1 MANANRQRLV
11 DYKQQYMFP
20 DTILESIYANDEQN
34 SISGKD
40 AILQAILTPDVYNSA
55 SNDNIYAVKKNGAAI
70 NIDYINKDIFKSLS
84 NLNYAAAGSS
94 AKILTINGSGTFG
107 IQDGAD
113 VKVDHA
119 VLADKAEQLKHAL
132 TIKTGTGD
140 NDILKF
146 NGSDDISVSKVAD
159 SVHADRATA
168 LGNSTKPADA
178 GLPFIARGTDN
189 GTVSSLV
196 WPTLN
201 DGEKMLPMISR
212 SGEAYTFNWEDG
224 SALGGG
230 VDIVLAQNSDTPYY
244 ITGVASAKAQA
255 KISTLAIGSSSSP
268 IFKGGN
274 LYQTSDE
281 TLKHFTEDLKVDLDN
296 LSTIKKG
303 LFYWND
309 DENKTV
315 DIGVSAQ
322 SVEPLYPQIVTETDG
337 IKAVSYSKLSVVAL
351 AAIDVLYKRVK
362 ELEEEVKILKNNK

>member
-20 DTILESIYANDEQN
+20 DTLLESIYANDDQD

-107 IQDGAD
+107 IKDGAD
-113 VKVDHA
+113 IKVDNA
-119 VLADKAEQLKHAL
+119 KIADEAKKVQNAL
-132 TIKTGTGD
+132 SIKIGTGD
-140 NDILKF
+140 NDVVVF
-146 NGSDDISVSKVAD
+146 DGSGVKSITKVVEA
-159 SVHADRATA
+159 V
-168 LGNSTKPADA
+168 NSTYATKLGDSTPLSA
-178 GLPFIARGTDN
+178 GLPYIHWNTDD
-189 GTVSSLV
+189 GKVSSLV

-212 SGEAYTFNWEDG
+212 SGEAYTFKWENG
-224 SALGGG
+224 SDLGGG
-230 VDIVLAQNSDTPYY
+230 VDIVLAQNSNTPYY
-244 ITGVASAKAQA
+244 ITGVASANAQT

-268 IFKGGN
+268 FFKGAN

-296 LSTIKKG
+296 LLTIKKG

-362 ELEEEVKILKNNK
+362 ELEEEIEILKNNK

>member
-20 DTILESIYANDEQN
+20 DTLLESIYANDDQN

-70 NIDYINKDIFKSLS
+70 NIDHIDKDIIRNLS
-84 NLNYAAAGSS
+84 KLNYGAAGTGT
-94 AKILTINGSGTFG
+94 KILTIDSNGSFG
-107 IQDGAD
+107 IQDGAE
-113 VKVDHA
+113 VKVDNANIANEAKKVQH
-119 VLADKAEQLKHAL
+119 VLTVK
-132 TIKTGTGD
+132 TGD
-140 NDILKF
+140 NDVTF
-146 NGSDDISVSKVAD
+146 DGSVDKTITKVAD
-159 SVHADRATA
+159 AV
-168 LGNSTKPADA
+168 NSTYATKLGSSTTVLGA
-178 GLPFIARGTDN
+178 GLPYIVSGTID
-189 GTVSSLV
+189 GTVSSLG
-196 WPTLN
+196 WPTLE
-201 DGEKMLPMISR
+201 DGKKKLPIFSR
-212 SGEAYTFNWEDG
+212 SGDTYTFGWEDG
-224 SALGGG
+224 NDLGGG
-230 VDIVLAQNSDTPYY
+230 IVREEHNNQQTYY
-244 ITGVASAKAQA
+244 IFGTNQNPSVGTKITSAV
-255 KISTLAIGSSSSP
+255 ISNGSP
-268 IFKGGN
+268 YFKGAN

>member
-1 MANANRQRLV
+1 MANANRRRLV

-20 DTILESIYANDEQN
+20 DTLLESIYANDDQN

-55 SNDNIYAVKKNGAAI
+55 SNDNIYAVKKSGAAI
-70 NIDYINKDIFKSLS
+70 NIDYITKDIIRNLS
-84 NLNYAAAGSS
+84 NLNYGAAGSS

-107 IQDGAD
+107 IQDGAE
-113 VKVDHA
+113 VKVNNA
-119 VLADKAEQLKHAL
+119 KIADEAKKVQNAL
-132 TIKTGTGD
+132 SIKIGTGD
-140 NDILKF
+140 NDVVVF
-146 NGSDDISVSKVAD
+146 DGSGVKSVTKVVDA
-159 SVHADRATA
+159 V
-168 LGNSTKPADA
+168 NSTYTTKLGSSITPVSA
-178 GLPFIARGTDN
+178 GLPYIDRTISD

-224 SALGGG
+224 SDLGGG

-244 ITGVASAKAQA
+244 ITGVASAKAQT

-268 IFKGGN
+268 FFKGAN

>member
-20 DTILESIYANDEQN
+20 DTLLESIYANDDQN

-70 NIDYINKDIFKSLS
+70 NIDYINKDIIRNLS
-84 NLNYAAAGSS
+84 TLNYGAASTGS
-94 AKILTINGSGTFG
+94 ILTINSNGVFG
-107 IQDGAD
+107 IQKGAE
-113 VKVDHA
+113 VKVDNA
-119 VLADKAEQLKHAL
+119 KIADEAKKVQNAL
-132 TIKTGTGD
+132 SIKIGTGD
-140 NDILKF
+140 NDIVVF
-146 NGSDDISVSKVAD
+146 DGSEVKSVTKVVDA
-159 SVHADRATA
+159 V
-168 LGNSTKPADA
+168 NSTYATKLGSFNAPLRP
-178 GLPFIARGTDN
+178 GLPYIDKNEAN
-189 GTVSSLV
+189 GTVSLSE
-196 WPTLN
+196 WPTLE
-201 DGEKMLPMISR
+201 DGEKKLPIFSR
-212 SGEAYTFNWEDG
+212 SGDTYSVGWENGND
-224 SALGGG
+224 LGGG
-230 VDIVLAQNSDTPYY
+230 VKRASFDSNAPYY
-244 ITGVASAKAQA
+244 ILGTASYQDVGVGE
-255 KISTLAIGSSSSP
+255 KITTAAISNGSP
-268 IFKGGN
+268 YFKGAN

>member
-20 DTILESIYANDEQN
+20 DTLLESIYANDDQN

-113 VKVDHA
+113 VKVDNA
-119 VLADKAEQLKHAL
+119 KIADEAKKVQNAL
-132 TIKTGTGD
+132 SIKIGTGD
-140 NDILKF
+140 NDVVVF
-146 NGSDDISVSKVAD
+146 DGSGVKSVTKVVDA
-159 SVHADRATA
+159 V
-168 LGNSTKPADA
+168 NSTYTTKLGSSITPVSA
-178 GLPFIARGTDN
+178 GLPYIDRTISD

-224 SALGGG
+224 SDLGGG

-244 ITGVASAKAQA
+244 ITGVASANAQT

-268 IFKGGN
+268 FFKGAN

-296 LSTIKKG
+296 LLTIKKG

>member
-20 DTILESIYANDEQN
+20 DTLLESIYANDDQN

-113 VKVDHA
+113 VKVDNA
-119 VLADKAEQLKHAL
+119 KIADEAKKVQNAL
-132 TIKTGTGD
+132 SIKIGTGD
-140 NDILKF
+140 NDVVVF
-146 NGSDDISVSKVAD
+146 DGSGVKSITKVA
-159 SVHADRATA
+159 AAE
-168 LGNSTKPADA
+168 NSTYAAKLGSSITPVSA
-178 GLPFIARGTDN
+178 GLPYIDRTISD

-212 SGEAYTFNWEDG
+212 SGEAYTFKWEDG
-224 SALGGG
+224 SDLGGG

-244 ITGVASAKAQA
+244 ITGVASANAQT

-268 IFKGGN
+268 FFKGAN

>member
-1 MANANRQRLV
+1 
-11 DYKQQYMFP
+11 MFP
-20 DTILESIYANDEQN
+20 DTLLESIYANDDQD

-70 NIDYINKDIFKSLS
+70 NIDYINKDIIRNLS
-84 NLNYAAAGSS
+84 TLNYGAASAGS
-94 AKILTINGSGTFG
+94 ILTINSNGVFG
-107 IQDGAD
+107 IQKGAE
-113 VKVDHA
+113 VKVDNA
-119 VLADKAEQLKHAL
+119 KIADEAKKVQNAL
-132 TIKTGTGD
+132 SIKIGTGD
-140 NDILKF
+140 NDVVVF
-146 NGSDDISVSKVAD
+146 DGSGVKSITKVA
-159 SVHADRATA
+159 AAE
-168 LGNSTKPADA
+168 NSTYAAKLGSSITPVSA
-178 GLPFIARGTDN
+178 GLPYIDRTISD

-212 SGEAYTFNWEDG
+212 SGEAYTFKWEDG
-224 SALGGG
+224 SDLGGG

-244 ITGVASAKAQA
+244 ITGVASANAQT

-268 IFKGGN
+268 FFKGAN

-296 LSTIKKG
+296 LLTIKKG

>member
-20 DTILESIYANDEQN
+20 DTLLESIYANDDQN

-84 NLNYAAAGSS
+84 NFNYGAAGSGE
-94 AKILTINGSGTFG
+94 KILTINSSGTFG
-107 IQDGAD
+107 IKDGAD
-113 VKVDHA
+113 VKVDNA
-119 VLADKAEQLKHAL
+119 VLAEKAEQLKHTL

-146 NGSDDISVSKVAD
+146 NGSDDISVSKIAD
-159 SVHADRATA
+159 SVHADKASA
-168 LGNSTKPADA
+168 LGNSITPISA
-178 GLPFIARGTDN
+178 GLPYIDRNTID
-189 GTVSSLV
+189 GTVTSLV

-212 SGEAYTFNWEDG
+212 SGEAYTFKWENG
-224 SALGGG
+224 SDLGGG

-244 ITGVASAKAQA
+244 ITGVASANAQT

-268 IFKGGN
+268 FFKGAN

-362 ELEEEVKILKNNK
+362 ELEEEIEILKNNK